1 LSAGFLWYNENE
13 KDVPTK
19 VKDMRTR
26 AKAFSVIPLALLG
39 LTVILSGVPAD
50 KPKLPERYKRWLD
63 EEVVY
68 IMARAERAVFL
79 QLRTDRERDLFM
91 EAFWKHRDPTP
102 ASPENEFKTE
112 HLRRV
117 AYANQQL
124 GREGPVPGWKTD
136 RGRMYILLGEPRD
149 ILKYAG
155 KLGVYDCES
164 WFYQGKTDLGLPPS
178 FNLLFFK
185 EHGQGMMKLYSPIGD
200 GPQALLSS
208 AMESPGDFRKAYDTL
223 YDIDATLARIAMD
236 LLSGDTSEGLGRPT
250 MASDMLIQRIETLPS
265 RTVKDGYARKFLEYK
280 DIVDVEYSANFI
292 DSAGLV
298 KVFRE
303 GAGPYFVHYALEPE
317 RLSVN
322 QFERK
327 TYTTLKVNG
336 RVSTLDGRLVYQYD
350 KTVAVDM
357 PEAQL
362 DELLRSPFNLHD
374 VFPLVAG
381 DYRLSVLIK
390 NEASKEFMT
399 IEQSLRVPQS
409 GKAVQLTQPLLGYK
423 VSRSDAAPRKIRAFQ
438 IGPYQV
444 FCQPG
449 RVFTVQD
456 TLAIVF
462 QLNDLPED
470 TVRTGRVRLTI
481 LKDGQ
486 PFREVTRAP
495 SEYADLPNALE
506 TIPLADFPP
515 AHYNVKVSLL
525 AGGAEVVSADE
536 EFDLTFA
543 PTLGRPWYSSRVLP
557 GPDDPVYDQI
567 AGVQLL
573 NLGRYPEARAS
584 LEAALL
590 ERPDSPEAAFT
601 LARVFM
607 ALSEPRSA
615 VRVLAPLLARPG
627 GVPYEVYTLS
637 GEAFMKSGDFA
648 EALKVLDQAV
658 SQYGVNASV
667 LNAIG
672 RSYLGLSKFEEALA
686 SFEKSLQ
693 LSPDQPEIRNKVD
706 ELKKRK

>member
-1 LSAGFLWYNENE
+1 M
-13 KDVPTK
+13 KMKIDVPIK
-19 VKDMRTR
+19 VKNMRTR
-26 AKAFSVIPLALLG
+26 AKVFSVIPLVLLG
-39 LTVILSGVPAD
+39 LTVILSGAPVD
-50 KPKLPERYKRWLD
+50 KPKLPERYQRWLD

-68 IMARAERAVFL
+68 IMARTEREVFR

-102 ASPENEFKTE
+102 TSPENEFKTE

-117 AYANQQL
+117 AYANQHL
-124 GREGPVPGWKTD
+124 GREGSVPGWKTD
-136 RGRMYILLGEPRD
+136 RGRMYILLGEPQE
-149 ILKYAG
+149 IQKYAG
-155 KLGVYDCES
+155 KLGIYDCES

-185 EHGQGMMKLYSPIGD
+185 EHGQGMMKLYSPIGN

-208 AMESPGDFRKAYDTL
+208 AMDSPGDFRRAYNTL
-223 YDIDATLARIAMD
+223 YDIDATLAGIAMD
-236 LLSGDTSEGLGRPT
+236 LLSGDSAEGLGRPT
-250 MASDMLIQRIETLPS
+250 MASDMLIQKIVTLPS
-265 RTVKDGYARKFLEYK
+265 RTVSDGYARKFLEYK

-292 DSAGLV
+292 DSASLI

-303 GAGPYFVHYALEPE
+303 GTGQYFVHYAVEPE

-350 KTVAVDM
+350 KTVSVEM
-357 PEAQL
+357 PEAQVA
-362 DELLRSPFNLHD
+362 ELSRAPFNLHD

-381 DYRLSVLIK
+381 DYRLSVLVK
-390 NEASKEFMT
+390 NEVSREFMT
-399 IEQSLRVPQS
+399 VEQALRVPQS

-423 VSRSDAAPRKIRAFQ
+423 ISRLDAAKRKVRPFQ
-438 IGPYQV
+438 VGPFQV

-449 RVFTVQD
+449 RIFTVQD

-470 TVRTGRVRLTI
+470 TVRTGRVRLTF

-486 PFREVTRAP
+486 PFREVIRTP

-515 AHYNVKVSLL
+515 AHYQVQVSLL
-525 AGGAEVVSADE
+525 DGDTEVVKANE

-557 GPDDPVYDQI
+557 EPDDPVYAQI

-584 LEAALL
+584 LEGVLL
-590 ERPDSPEAAFT
+590 KKPDSPEAAFT
-601 LARVFM
+601 LARVYL

-627 GVPYEVYTLS
+627 RVPYEVYTLS

-648 EALKVLDQAV
+648 EALNVLDQAV

-686 SFEKSLQ
+686 SFEKSLL
-693 LSPDQPEIRNKVD
+693 LSPDQPEIRKQID
-706 ELKKRK
+706 QLKKRK

>member
-1 LSAGFLWYNENE
+1 MKMN
-13 KDVPTK
+13 KDVPIK

-26 AKAFSVIPLALLG
+26 TKVFSVIPLALLG
-39 LTVILSGVPAD
+39 LTVILSGVPVE
-50 KPKLPERYKRWLD
+50 KPKLPERYQRWLD

-68 IMARAERAVFL
+68 IIARTERAVFL

-124 GREGPVPGWKTD
+124 GREGPVPGWRTD
-136 RGRMYILLGEPRD
+136 RGRMYILLGEPRE
-149 ILKYAG
+149 IQKYAG

-164 WFYQGKTDLGLPPS
+164 WFYQGKTDLGLPPG

-208 AMESPGDFRKAYDTL
+208 AMESPGDFRRAYNAL
-223 YDIDATLARIAMD
+223 YDIDATLAGISMD

-292 DSAGLV
+292 DSASLV

-350 KTVAVDM
+350 KTVSVEM
-357 PEAQL
+357 PEAQVA
-362 DELLRSPFNLHD
+362 ELSRAPFNLHD
-374 VFPLVAG
+374 IFPLLAG
-381 DYRLSVLIK
+381 DYRFSVLIK
-390 NEASKEFMT
+390 NEVSREFMT
-399 IEQSLRVPQS
+399 VEQSLRVPQS

-423 VSRSDAAPRKIRAFQ
+423 ISRLDAARRKVRPFQ
-438 IGPYQV
+438 VGPFQV

-449 RVFTVQD
+449 RIFTVKD
-456 TLAIVF
+456 TLAVVF
-462 QLNDLPED
+462 QLNDLPGD
-470 TVRTGRVRLTI
+470 TARTGRIKLTF

-486 PFREVTRAP
+486 AFREVTRTP
-495 SEYADLPNALE
+495 SEYPDLPNVLE
-506 TIPLADFPP
+506 EIPLADFPP
-515 AHYNVKVSLL
+515 AHYKVKVSLL

-543 PTLGRPWYSSRVLP
+543 PSLGRPWYSSRVLP
-557 GPDDPVYDQI
+557 EPDDPIYSQI
-567 AGVQLL
+567 AGIQLL

-584 LEAALL
+584 LEGVLL
-590 ERPDSPEAAFT
+590 NKPDSPEAAFT
-601 LARVFM
+601 LARVYL

-627 GVPYEVYTLS
+627 RVPFEVYTLS

-672 RSYLGLSKFEEALA
+672 QSFLGLSKFEDALA
-686 SFEKSLQ
+686 SFERSLQ
-693 LSPDQPEIRNKVD
+693 LSPDQPEVRKQID
-706 ELKKRK
+706 QLKKRK